1 MNIQTLHPTPAQA
14 ASERLRPT
22 PEAQDNAANAVTG
35 AGEAPGITAVQ
46 KTAGTG
52 ENGIQGELLDRFAPE
67 EPAAKAGLYRMAKGE
82 DGKPTLRFDGGDKAA
97 EKADGSAD
105 KTPAEAAAQ
114 EEQEAAEK
122 AEAQKKEA
130 EKAELAETRKTTFNT
145 DRVDREIRDLR
156 EDAEDISRQLRTATG
171 EEAEKL
177 EQQLLLT
184 KIELRIK
191 DNDTYRRGHAQVSM
205 A

>member
-22 PEAQDNAANAVTG
+22 PEVQDNAANAVTG
-35 AGEAPGITAVQ
+35 ADEAPGITAVQ

-52 ENGIQGELLDRFAPE
+52 ENGIQGELLDRFSPE

-82 DGKPTLRFDGGDKAA
+82 DGKPTLRFDSGDKDAQ
-97 EKADGSAD
+97 KADGSAE
-105 KTPAEAAAQ
+105 KTPAE

-122 AEAQKKEA
+122 AEARKKEA
-130 EKAELAETRKTTFNT
+130 EKAEQAETRKTTFNT
-145 DRVDREIRDLR
+145 DRVDREIQDLR
-156 EDAEDISRQLRTATG
+156 EDAEDLSRQLRTATG